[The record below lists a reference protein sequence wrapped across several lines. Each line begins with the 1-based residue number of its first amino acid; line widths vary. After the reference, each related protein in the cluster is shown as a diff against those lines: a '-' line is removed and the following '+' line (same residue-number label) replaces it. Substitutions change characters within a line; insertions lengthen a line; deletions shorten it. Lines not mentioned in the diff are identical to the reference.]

1 MEALVT
7 PLSCDGGLIWSM
19 LLREMG
25 NLLNQRDGLRWLNNG
40 RIDEG
45 NQSRVEKYGYV
56 FRAVRR
62 VEMAR
67 YGLYRR
73 VKSVRGREI
82 WVCFHAVRRVEMTR
96 YGSYRRVK
104 SVRGREIR
112 VCFSRSETGRDDS
125 ISIVLKSQI
134 GQIVPI

>member
-1 MEALVT
+1 MEAVVT

-25 NLLNQRDGLRWLNNG
+25 KLLNQRDGLRWLNIG

-45 NQSRVEKYGYV
+45 IQSRVEKYGYV

-104 SVRGREIR
+104 SVR
-112 VCFSRSETGRDDS
+112 C
-125 ISIVLKSQI
+125 SQY
-134 GQIVPI
+134 GVS